1 MVLPATE
8 KPREAEQRERDGLT
22 RGFLSYILLYSST
35 PIIQYYYMQ
44 ILRYALRYIMRYSNI
59 PNLEVS
65 QMARKRYRSV
75 SLRADR

>member
-1 MVLPATE
+1 
-8 KPREAEQRERDGLT
+8 
-22 RGFLSYILLYSST
+22 
-35 PIIQYYYMQ
+35 MQ